1 MINLTKKQSFI
12 ITNLMVLV
20 AILIGITF
28 IVACIN
34 MPINQNTSEIA
45 RIVFSTIVIITPL
58 SFFAYV
64 VVSDYKLKSK
74 HGFKF

>member
-1 MINLTKKQSFI
+1 MINLTNKQRFI
-12 ITNLMVLV
+12 ITNIMVLV

-28 IVACIN
+28 VVACIN
-34 MPINQNTSEIA
+34 MPMNQNTSEIA
-45 RIVFSTIVIITPL
+45 RVVLSTIVVIAPL
-58 SFFAYV
+58 SFFACV

>member
-12 ITNLMVLV
+12 ITNLMILV

-34 MPINQNTSEIA
+34 MPMYQNTSEIA
-45 RIVFSTIVIITPL
+45 RIAFSTIVIITPL
-58 SFFAYV
+58 SLFAYV
-64 VVSDYKLKSK
+64 VVSEYKLKTQYNLI
-74 HGFKF
+74 

>member
-12 ITNLMVLV
+12 ITNLMILV

-34 MPINQNTSEIA
+34 MPMYQNTSEIV
-45 RIVFSTIVIITPL
+45 RIVLSSIVIIVPL

-64 VVSDYKLKSK
+64 VVSGYKLKTQYNLI
-74 HGFKF
+74 